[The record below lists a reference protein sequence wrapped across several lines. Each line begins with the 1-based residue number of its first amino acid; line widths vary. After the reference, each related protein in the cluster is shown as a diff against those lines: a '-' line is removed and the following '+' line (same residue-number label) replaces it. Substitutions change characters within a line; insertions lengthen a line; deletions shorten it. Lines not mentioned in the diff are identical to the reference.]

1 MVRGALIAGGVALAT
16 LLAGCAGAGS
26 PAPTTSQSSGTD
38 ADTDTSPDASP
49 GPTSTAVAPRDEATH
64 TPETPIVGCESVFT
78 EEENASLAADG
89 LTLDDTSALGQTM
102 ADMLEAGAAGC
113 RWTKPSSDIAVWYA
127 RLPVDAAAQ
136 AAWESKL
143 TAAGFTVSNDPVDGA
158 MLAPAD
164 YDGNYR
170 PTVVIHD
177 GVLHFASYADI
188 LASVVE
194 LQ

>member
-1 MVRGALIAGGVALAT
+1 MRRGGEPGADHLSS
-16 LLAGCAGAGS
+16 AGS
-26 PAPTTSQSSGTD
+26 DAGSEPSSD
-38 ADTDTSPDASP
+38 PS
-49 GPTSTAVAPRDEATH
+49 STAVAPRDEATP

-136 AAWESKL
+136 AAWESEL
-143 TAAGFTVSNDPVDGA
+143 TTAGFTVSDDPLDGA